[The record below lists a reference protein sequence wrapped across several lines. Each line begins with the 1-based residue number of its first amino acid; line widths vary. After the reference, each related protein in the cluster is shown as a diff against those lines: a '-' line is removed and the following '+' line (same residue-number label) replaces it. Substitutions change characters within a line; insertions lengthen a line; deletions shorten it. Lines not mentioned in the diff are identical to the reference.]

1 MAVRRLL
8 VSEGGRANIGQRCWD
23 MGPARG
29 NAAINA
35 FCSRASSA
43 ACCAMRYRSH
53 APSAGAAEAE
63 LLPRFMFQHLPA
75 PTAQEIAL
83 CTERAVDAFMRVYGT
98 G

>member
-1 MAVRRLL
+1 MRHLL
-8 VSEGGRANIGQRCWD
+8 AL
-23 MGPARG
+23 P
-29 NAAINA
+29 
-35 FCSRASSA
+35 
-43 ACCAMRYRSH
+43 
-53 APSAGAAEAE
+53 E